1 LRRNANR
8 LPGPSAWKRA
18 GDVGGELSK
27 AVESR
32 ADERVHPAAIDAPVV
47 VNQEIRNPA
56 RLSSAAAVSGRITPA
71 SARVGRL
78 SL

>member
-32 ADERVHPAAIDAPVV
+32 ADERVHPAIDAPVV